1 MPPPIPVKLLP
12 HDPHWSALAGS
23 EIDRIA
29 ITVGPALL
37 RLCHIG
43 STAIPGLIAKPVL
56 DLLGVGQSLD
66 ALDAVQNRV
75 EALGYACHGEY
86 GFAGRRYYT
95 LNAPETNERRVQLHC
110 YANGDPAVVR
120 HLAFRDYL
128 RLSPDLISEY
138 AREKVR
144 CAALH
149 PDDSHAYTDCKSAW
163 ITGVEASALK
173 SFSS

>member
-1 MPPPIPVKLLP
+1 MPPPIPVKLLT

-29 ITVGPALL
+29 IAVGSALL
-37 RLCHIG
+37 CLYHIG
-43 STAIPGLIAKPVL
+43 LTAIPGLIAKPVL

-75 EALGYACHGEY
+75 EALGYASHGEY

-95 LNAPETNERRVQLHC
+95 LDAPETNARRAQLHC
-110 YANGDPAVVR
+110 YADGDPAVVR

-128 RLSPDLISEY
+128 RRRPDLISEY

-163 ITGVEASALK
+163 IKRVEADAIKAL
-173 SFSS
+173 FC